1 MAYQYQQCD
10 DYFVMSDNDH
20 REMVRRESA
29 KEYEAHQKKQTQLRM
44 AQRLSQIAKEE
55 YGVEILRHM
64 EEQEV
69 CLRSVVTII
78 WSNDSVAQNLT
89 GCGLHRHSE

>member
-10 DYFVMSDNDH
+10 SYFVMSDNDH
-20 REMVRRESA
+20 REMLRRESA

-44 AQRLSQIAKEE
+44 AQKLSQLAKEE
-55 YGVEILRHM
+55 YGADILRHM

-69 CLRSVVTII
+69 CLL
-78 WSNDSVAQNLT
+78 QH
-89 GCGLHRHSE
+89 C